1 MSEKE
6 PNSLLAP
13 LSTDTQV
20 HLLPKSSIL
29 RGKSAFENLFKAS
42 KSIRS
47 GSILF
52 RYCFVCV
59 NEHTPTHKKNLQTAF
74 IAPKRL
80 GNAVLRNK
88 TKRLFRESFRTS
100 NADLHHFLEKN
111 SIYLHLALIAR
122 YPSPNFEHVKNHMRT
137 GLNNLIENLA
147 HDIDTFQHSE
157 EYKIMQQSPKSRI

>member
-6 PNSLLAP
+6 PSNLLAP
-13 LSTDTQV
+13 LSTDVQTHQ
-20 HLLPKSSIL
+20 LSKLSIL
-29 RGKSAFENLFKAS
+29 RGKSAFERLFKTS
-42 KSIRS
+42 YTFRS

-52 RYCFVCV
+52 QYCFVPV
-59 NEHTPTHKKNLQTAF
+59 NEHTSTPKNNLQTAF

-80 GNAVLRNK
+80 GNAVLRNR

-100 NADLHHFLEKN
+100 NTDLHHFLEKN

-122 YPSPNFEHVKNHMRT
+122 YPSPNFEHVKSHMRT

-157 EYKIMQQSPKSRI
+157 EYKEVQQSPKSQI

>member
-6 PNSLLAP
+6 PNNLLAP
-13 LSTDTQV
+13 LSTDVQTHQ
-20 HLLPKSSIL
+20 LPKLSML
-29 RGKSAFENLFKAS
+29 RGKSAFERLFKTS
-42 KSIRS
+42 YTFRS

-52 RYCFVCV
+52 RYCFATV
-59 NEHTPTHKKNLQTAF
+59 NEHTSTPKNNLQTAF
-74 IAPKRL
+74 IAPKHL
-80 GNAVLRNK
+80 GNAVLRNR

-100 NADLHHFLEKN
+100 NADLHHFLENN

-122 YPSPNFEHVKNHMRT
+122 YPNPNFEHVKSQMRI

-157 EYKIMQQSPKSRI
+157 EYK

>member
-6 PNSLLAP
+6 PNNLLAP
-13 LSTDTQV
+13 LSTDAQR
-20 HLLPKSSIL
+20 HQLPKLSTL
-29 RGKSAFENLFKAS
+29 RGKSAFERLFKVS
-42 KSIRS
+42 NTFRS

-52 RYCFVCV
+52 RYCLVPI
-59 NEHTPTHKKNLQTAF
+59 NEHTFTPKNNLQTAF

-80 GNAVLRNK
+80 GNAVLRNR

-122 YPSPNFEHVKNHMRT
+122 YPIPNFEYVKSHMHI
-137 GLNNLIENLA
+137 GLNHLIENLA

-157 EYKIMQQSPKSRI
+157 EYKEVQQSPKNRI